1 MHLRKGSLGTLFVF
15 TMECLSSLLVG
26 CSTQQTYQAGQT
38 WQRNEC
44 QKMVDAQ
51 ARGRCLDSA
60 SASFDAYQRQ
70 LEKDAKDK

>member
-1 MHLRKGSLGTLFVF
+1 MVRTIGAGIFV
-15 TMECLSSLLVG
+15 TTCALWVSG

-44 QKMVDAQ
+44 QKMADVQ

-70 LEKDAKDK
+70 LEKDAKER

>member
-1 MHLRKGSLGTLFVF
+1 MGRTTRGGIFAAACVF
-15 TMECLSSLLVG
+15 WVCG

-51 ARGRCLDSA
+51 ARGRCLESA